1 MLSVKEP
8 LKKAVVGKKVSNA
21 RAQAEHRAITIFGK
35 VVLLTGAFLVIR
47 SIPDIIR
54 YVKMELM

>member
-8 LKKAVVGKKVSNA
+8 LKKAVVGKKISNS

-35 VVLLTGAFLVIR
+35 VVLLAGAFLVIR

>member
-1 MLSVKEP
+1 MVSLKEP
-8 LKKAVVGKKVSNA
+8 LKKAVVGKHVSNA
-21 RAQAEHRAITIFGK
+21 RAQAEHRAINIFGK
-35 VVLLTGAFLVIR
+35 IAMLVAAFLVIR